1 MQLDL
6 LAPAKLCGRTRH
18 GVGIYTRQLVTMIF
32 SREWVWIGNG
42 QSGSLQVSGVE
53 DGVPFVVA
61 LLTSV
66 LWRLTWVRHSPLV
79 LVSEMDG
86 IREMNVL
93 PESIPLICEFKAK
106 P

>member
-1 MQLDL
+1 
-6 LAPAKLCGRTRH
+6 
-18 GVGIYTRQLVTMIF
+18 MIF